1 MREIDD
7 VVFAGPPHEVERRLQ
22 EYRALLANDSVGI
35 LVVCDGNIAQCN
47 SSAARL
53 FGWDVADL
61 LGRSAAV
68 LFGSDEEFQSFASR
82 IGDALA
88 ETVRRRSNGAPCA
101 ATARACGRAC
111 W

>member
-7 VVFAGPPHEVERRLQ
+7 VITVAPHEVERRLQ

-35 LVVCDGNIAQCN
+35 LVVCDGDIAQCN

-61 LGRSAAV
+61 LGRSAATF
-68 LFGSDEEFQSFASR
+68 FGSDEEFQSFASR
-82 IGDALA
+82 IGDA
-88 ETVRRRSNGAPCA
+88 
-101 ATARACGRAC
+101 
-111 W
+111 